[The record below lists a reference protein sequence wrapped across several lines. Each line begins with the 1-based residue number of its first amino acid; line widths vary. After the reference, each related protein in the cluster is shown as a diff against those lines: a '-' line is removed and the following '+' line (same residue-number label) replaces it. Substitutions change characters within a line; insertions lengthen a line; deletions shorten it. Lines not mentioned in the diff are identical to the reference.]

1 MVTKKA
7 EEMTQHELEEI
18 ERALAD
24 CIDGGRGFQYGG
36 EPFATVE
43 EVAAHLAE
51 TARKSGD
58 RRPGPHATELW
69 TVHADG
75 VGDETGKSII
85 IAHTGNGPT
94 SRAHAR
100 FFAMA
105 PWAISSLLDEVR
117 RLTRTGE

>member
-1 MVTKKA
+1 MKDTEIK
-7 EEMTQHELEEI
+7 EI
-18 ERALAD
+18 EEALAE
-24 CIDGGRGFQYGG
+24 CIDGGVGFQYGPSHREDG

-58 RRPGPHATELW
+58 RRPGPHVTELW

-75 VGDETGKSII
+75 IGDEAGKSII

-105 PWAISSLLDEVR
+105 PWAISSLLDEVK
-117 RLTRTGE
+117 RLRGAR